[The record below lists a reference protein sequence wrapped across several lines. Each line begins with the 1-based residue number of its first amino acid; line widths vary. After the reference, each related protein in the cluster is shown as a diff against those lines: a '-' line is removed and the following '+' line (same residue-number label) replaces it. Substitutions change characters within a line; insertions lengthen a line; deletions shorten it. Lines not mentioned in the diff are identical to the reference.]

1 MAGAL
6 VEHMRVG
13 DQIMSKHGAPAASR
27 ILTDDMTGRS
37 DRVVLE
43 WEVEGPSAS
52 NTEFYQVMAKTEVQE
67 EMGLWMEK
75 LATLIDHTEGETR
88 VVQ

>member
-27 ILTDDMTGRS
+27 ILTDDMPDDRTGLCLS
-37 DRVVLE
+37 
-43 WEVEGPSAS
+43 G
-52 NTEFYQVMAKTEVQE
+52 
-67 EMGLWMEK
+67 K
-75 LATLIDHTEGETR
+75 LRAHQR
-88 VVQ
+88 

>member
-1 MAGAL
+1 M
-6 VEHMRVG
+6 
-13 DQIMSKHGAPAASR
+13 
-27 ILTDDMTGRS
+27 
-37 DRVVLE
+37 
-43 WEVEGPSAS
+43 

-75 LATLIDHTEGETR
+75 LATLIDHAEGETR

>member
-1 MAGAL
+1 M
-6 VEHMRVG
+6 
-13 DQIMSKHGAPAASR
+13 
-27 ILTDDMTGRS
+27 
-37 DRVVLE
+37 LE
-43 WEVEGPSAS
+43 WEVEGPSAL

-75 LATLIDHTEGETR
+75 LATLIDHAEGETR